1 MVITIRFTTLPET
14 EEPNPKK
21 RNINGFTFD
30 VIPFIFISPLAIL
43 SLGLIIYFIFIVLVA
58 VSDLS
63 RNEKGIWILTA
74 TVSALAG
81 TVFLLLPLM
90 FPMLATAFPLM
101 IALSTLFLFLYPIVY
116 ILYFRKEKQ
125 TSNIISLKISKDEN
139 VRKIIEYLRK
149 KKGKSKQSEMSK
161 DLFIP
166 KSSLSIVLKNLE
178 REGII
183 KRMKVSRKEKLVILN
198 EKFMSNDE

>member
-1 MVITIRFTTLPET
+1 MVITIQFTTSPET
-14 EEPNPKK
+14 EGSN
-21 RNINGFTFD
+21 

-58 VSDLS
+58 ISDLS

-74 TVSALAG
+74 TISALAG

-90 FPMLATAFPLM
+90 FPTLATAFPLM
-101 IALSTLFLFLYPIVY
+101 IALSTLFLFLYPIIY

-125 TSNIISLKISKDEN
+125 TSNIISLKINKDEN

-166 KSSLSIVLKNLE
+166 KSSLSIILKNLE

-183 KRMKVSRKEKLVILN
+183 KRMKVSRKEKLVVLN